1 MKTVRYTSCPCG
13 VKRSFF
19 SEREAEKALGRA
31 KAKRQ
36 RTAESRGTGRG
47 LRTEGRWYQCEV
59 SDLYH
64 LTSESRRSYNER
76 TEQWAA

>member
-19 SEREAEKALGRA
+19 TEREAEKALGRA

-36 RTAESRGTGRG
+36 RTAEARGTGRG
-47 LRTEGRWYQCEV
+47 LRTESRAYECEE
-59 SDLYH
+59 SGLFH
-64 LTSESRRSYNER
+64 LTAESRAHYESRM
-76 TEQWAA
+76 AA